1 MNRNK
6 AGIVCMAAGAVL
18 IVSTLL
24 LFLYNWQE
32 DNRAGRTAV
41 AILPEIQ
48 AAVSENSKTPP
59 EHTKPFGEG
68 AHEMTVV
75 EIDGYG
81 YIGCLS
87 IPVLE
92 LELPVMAEWSYPR
105 LKIAPCRQFGST
117 KEDSLVI
124 AGHNYRKHFGKLAH
138 LAAGDLVLFT
148 DMDSE
153 VSYYLVGSV
162 SVIPPKS
169 TEEVKNSEWDLVLYT
184 CTYSGQ
190 RRVMV
195 GCSRTTEEALKAL
208 VSSSWKEA
216 EGKR

>member
-59 EHTKPFGEG
+59 EHTRPFGEG

-81 YIGCLS
+81 YIGRLS

-138 LAAGDLVLFT
+138 LAAGALVLFT
-148 DMDSE
+148 DMDGE